1 MSKQRKRGS
10 SSAAKAVVAVA
21 SMCGLVAALTV
32 ESTPSAEAQL
42 QLPPPPPLPPLP
54 GQAPDN
60 EAPKL
65 PPPLPDLPAP
75 PPPPEVPE
83 DLRMDL
89 TPPGPIE
96 GEKPVQQG
104 TYIIKADNTRLL
116 GHVKM
121 SLIQQSTPQGPK
133 PALRIDADK
142 AVLTNL
148 SVQFPTAGAG
158 PEGGIWQRTG
168 PGQTTTL
175 TGNFHIVVSSL
186 EVTPRVAGLPL
197 IPLPIDANMAPKE
210 LQEAAKKIGLG
221 TPDALSN
228 HLEMTNGTM
237 HTYFVKA
244 DTLKLPAGTN
254 IGL

>member
-10 SSAAKAVVAVA
+10 SSAAKAVVAAA
-21 SMCGLVAALTV
+21 SMCGLVAALSIET
-32 ESTPSAEAQL
+32 TPSAEAQL
-42 QLPPPPPLPPLP
+42 QLPPPPPLPDLS
-54 GQAPDN
+54 
-60 EAPKL
+60 
-65 PPPLPDLPAP
+65 PPPLPDLPSP
-75 PPPPEVPE
+75 PPAPEVPE
-83 DLRMDL
+83 NLRMDL

-96 GEKPVQQG
+96 GEKPIQQG

-148 SVQFPTAGAG
+148 SVQFPTPGAG

-221 TPDALSN
+221 TPDALSD

>member
-42 QLPPPPPLPPLP
+42 ELPPPPPLPPLP

-65 PPPLPDLPAP
+65 PPLPDLPAP

>member
-1 MSKQRKRGS
+1 MSKQRKRGG
-10 SSAAKAVVAVA
+10 SSAAKAVVAAA
-21 SMCGLVAALTV
+21 SMCGLVAALAV

-42 QLPPPPPLPPLP
+42 QLPPPPPLPDLP
-54 GQAPDN
+54 P
-60 EAPKL
+60 

-121 SLIQQSTPQGPK
+121 SLIQQPTPQGPK

>member
-10 SSAAKAVVAVA
+10 IAKAVVAAA

-32 ESTPSAEAQL
+32 ETTPSAEAQL
-42 QLPPPPPLPPLP
+42 QLPPLPSLP
-54 GQAPDN
+54 GQSPDN
-60 EAPKL
+60 KAPKL
-65 PPPLPDLPAP
+65 PPLPDLPKP

-83 DLRMDL
+83 KLRMDL

-121 SLIQQSTPQGPK
+121 SLIQQPTPQGPK
-133 PALRIDADK
+133 PALRIDADR
-142 AVLTNL
+142 AILTNL
-148 SVQFPTAGAG
+148 SVQFPTRGAG
-158 PEGGIWQRTG
+158 PEGDIWQRTG

-186 EVTPRVAGLPL
+186 NVTPRVAGVPL

-221 TPDALSN
+221 TPDALSD

-237 HTYFVKA
+237 QTYFVKA
-244 DTLKLPAGTN
+244 DTLKLPAETN

>member
-10 SSAAKAVVAVA
+10 FSAAKAVVAAA
-21 SMCGLVAALTV
+21 SMCGLVAALSIET
-32 ESTPSAEAQL
+32 TPSAEAQL
-42 QLPPPPPLPPLP
+42 QLPPPPPLPDLS
-54 GQAPDN
+54 
-60 EAPKL
+60 
-65 PPPLPDLPAP
+65 PPPLPDLPP
-75 PPPPEVPE
+75 PPPAPEVPE
-83 DLRMDL
+83 NLRMDL

-96 GEKPVQQG
+96 GEKPIQQG

-148 SVQFPTAGAG
+148 SVQFPTPGAG

-221 TPDALSN
+221 TPDALSD

>member
-1 MSKQRKRGS
+1 MSKQRKRGG
-10 SSAAKAVVAVA
+10 SSAAKAVVAAA
-21 SMCGLVAALTV
+21 SMCGLVAALAV

-65 PPPLPDLPAP
+65 PPLPDLPPP

-96 GEKPVQQG
+96 GEKPIQQG

>member
-65 PPPLPDLPAP
+65 PPLPELPAP

-221 TPDALSN
+221 TPDALSD

>member
-65 PPPLPDLPAP
+65 PPLPDLPAP

>member
-10 SSAAKAVVAVA
+10 SSAAKAVVAAA
-21 SMCGLVAALTV
+21 SMCGLVAALAV
-32 ESTPSAEAQL
+32 ETTPSAEAQL
-42 QLPPPPPLPPLP
+42 QLPPPPPLPDLS
-54 GQAPDN
+54 
-60 EAPKL
+60 
-65 PPPLPDLPAP
+65 PPPLPDLPP
-75 PPPPEVPE
+75 PPPTPEVPE

-96 GEKPVQQG
+96 GEKPIQQG

-121 SLIQQSTPQGPK
+121 SLIQQPTPQGPK

-148 SVQFPTAGAG
+148 SVQFPTPGAG

-221 TPDALSN
+221 TPDALSD

>member
-10 SSAAKAVVAVA
+10 SSAAKAVVAAA
-21 SMCGLVAALTV
+21 SMCGLVAALAV

-42 QLPPPPPLPPLP
+42 QLPPPPPLPDLS
-54 GQAPDN
+54 
-60 EAPKL
+60 

-83 DLRMDL
+83 NLRMDL
-89 TPPGPIE
+89 TPPGPIK
-96 GEKPVQQG
+96 GEKPIQQG

-121 SLIQQSTPQGPK
+121 SLIQQATPQGPK
-133 PALRIDADK
+133 PALRIDADR

-221 TPDALSN
+221 TPDALSD

>member
-1 MSKQRKRGS
+1 MSKQRRPRRS
-10 SSAAKAVVAVA
+10 SIAKAVVATA

-32 ESTPSAEAQL
+32 ETTPSAEAQL
-42 QLPPPPPLPPLP
+42 QLPPLPPLP
-54 GQAPDN
+54 SLPGQSPDN

-65 PPPLPDLPAP
+65 PPLPDSPKP

-83 DLRMDL
+83 KLRMDL

-96 GEKPVQQG
+96 GEKPIQQG

-121 SLIQQSTPQGPK
+121 SLIQQAAPQGPK
-133 PALRIDADK
+133 PALRIDADR

-148 SVQFPTAGAG
+148 SVQFPTQGAG

-175 TGNFHIVVSSL
+175 EGNFHIVVSSL
-186 EVTPRVAGLPL
+186 KVTPRVAGLPL

-221 TPDALSN
+221 TPDALSD

-244 DTLKLPAGTN
+244 DTLKLPAATN

>member
-42 QLPPPPPLPPLP
+42 QLPPPPPLPDLP
-54 GQAPDN
+54 P
-60 EAPKL
+60 

-221 TPDALSN
+221 TPDALSD

>member
-10 SSAAKAVVAVA
+10 FSAAKAVVAAV
-21 SMCGLVAALTV
+21 SMCGLVAALAV
-32 ESTPSAEAQL
+32 ETTPSAEAQL
-42 QLPPPPPLPPLP
+42 QLPPPPPLPDLS
-54 GQAPDN
+54 
-60 EAPKL
+60 
-65 PPPLPDLPAP
+65 PPPLPDLPP
-75 PPPPEVPE
+75 PPPAPEVPE
-83 DLRMDL
+83 NLRMDL

-96 GEKPVQQG
+96 GEKPIQQG

-148 SVQFPTAGAG
+148 SVQFPTPGAG

-221 TPDALSN
+221 TPDALSD

>member
-10 SSAAKAVVAVA
+10 SSAAKAIVAVA

-32 ESTPSAEAQL
+32 ETTPSAEAQL
-42 QLPPPPPLPPLP
+42 QLPPLPPLP
-54 GQAPDN
+54 SLPGQSPGN

-65 PPPLPDLPAP
+65 PPLPDLPKP

-83 DLRMDL
+83 NLRVDL
-89 TPPGPIE
+89 TPPGPIK

-104 TYIIKADNTRLL
+104 TYIIKSDNTRLL

-121 SLIQQSTPQGPK
+121 SLIQQTTPQGPK

-148 SVQFPTAGAG
+148 SVQFPTQGAS

-175 TGNFHIVVSSL
+175 EGNFHIVVSSL
-186 EVTPRVAGLPL
+186 EVTPRVAGVPL

-221 TPDALSN
+221 TPDALSD

>member
-42 QLPPPPPLPPLP
+42 QLPPPPPLPDLP
-54 GQAPDN
+54 P
-60 EAPKL
+60 

-96 GEKPVQQG
+96 GEKPIQQG

>member
-1 MSKQRKRGS
+1 MSKQRKRGG
-10 SSAAKAVVAVA
+10 SSAAKAVVAAA
-21 SMCGLVAALTV
+21 SMCGLVAALAV

-42 QLPPPPPLPPLP
+42 QLPPPPPLPDLP
-54 GQAPDN
+54 P
-60 EAPKL
+60 

>member
-10 SSAAKAVVAVA
+10 FSAAKAVVAAA

-42 QLPPPPPLPPLP
+42 QLPPPPPLPDLP
-54 GQAPDN
+54 P
-60 EAPKL
+60 

>member
-10 SSAAKAVVAVA
+10 SSAAKAVVAAA

-65 PPPLPDLPAP
+65 PPLPDLPAP

-221 TPDALSN
+221 TPDALSD

>member
-1 MSKQRKRGS
+1 MSKQRRPRRS
-10 SSAAKAVVAVA
+10 SIAKAVVATA

-32 ESTPSAEAQL
+32 ETTPSAEAQL
-42 QLPPPPPLPPLP
+42 QLPPLPPLP
-54 GQAPDN
+54 SLPGQSPDN

-65 PPPLPDLPAP
+65 PPLPDLPKP

-96 GEKPVQQG
+96 GEKPIQQG

-121 SLIQQSTPQGPK
+121 SLIQQATPQGPK

-148 SVQFPTAGAG
+148 SVQFPTQGAS

-175 TGNFHIVVSSL
+175 EGNFHIVVSSL
-186 EVTPRVAGLPL
+186 KVTPRVAGLTL

-221 TPDALSN
+221 TPDALSD

-244 DTLKLPAGTN
+244 DTLKLPAATN